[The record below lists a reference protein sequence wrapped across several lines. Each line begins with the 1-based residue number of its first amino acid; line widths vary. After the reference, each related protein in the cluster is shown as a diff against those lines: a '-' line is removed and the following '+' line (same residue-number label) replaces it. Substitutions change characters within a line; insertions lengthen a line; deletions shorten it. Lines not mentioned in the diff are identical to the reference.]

1 MWGRVSARRVH
12 LPVPLDAPQSR
23 FNMRALNETSSATM
37 CCTSETQTIAK
48 GIAILVQYE
57 GFKAEIDK
65 CSLKYLPNLA
75 RQTPW
80 KGIF

>member
-1 MWGRVSARRVH
+1 
-12 LPVPLDAPQSR
+12 
-23 FNMRALNETSSATM
+23 MRALNETSSATM

-65 CSLKYLPNLA
+65 CSLK
-75 RQTPW
+75 
-80 KGIF
+80 